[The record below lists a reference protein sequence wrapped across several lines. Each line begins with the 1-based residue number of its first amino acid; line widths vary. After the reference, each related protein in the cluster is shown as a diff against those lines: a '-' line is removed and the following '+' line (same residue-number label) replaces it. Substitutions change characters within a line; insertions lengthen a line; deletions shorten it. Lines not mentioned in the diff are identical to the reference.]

1 MAYLPA
7 SRAVDTV
14 GMHPMFYGRVS
25 GVGTPVARL
34 DDGTETTFYP
44 AGLQYRF
51 QAIPSRIVLDNG
63 VPRMV
68 EGPPEGPV
76 TMYDLQ
82 VTVKNYVPG
91 SNQVSYTTWGRG
103 LYPGFN
109 PTPNWKTVSEAEFT
123 SMFPMWTNIRN
134 NKFGQTKEQAAA
146 EKAESDASFAR
157 YQQEAADRQK
167 KLDEMKSWRSNTP
180 IFSWTTTAPSG
191 ESRTVKVYGY
201 NKELKAVWIAEG
213 PNASADNSMLVSEA
227 VLASKS
233 PEWVAWKS
241 GSTSA
246 LPLPLLIG
254 AAFLLLS

>member
-25 GVGTPVARL
+25 GVGSMGPRPV
-34 DDGTETTFYP
+34 DPTETTFVARGKIYET
-44 AGLQYRF
+44 RT
-51 QAIPSRIVLDNG
+51 LDHPTYGKQTINY
-63 VPRMV
+63 
-68 EGPPEGPV
+68 E
-76 TMYDLQ
+76 TQ

-91 SNQVSYTTWGRG
+91 SGQVSYTTWGDG

-201 NKELKAVWIAEG
+201 NKELKAVWIDEG

>member
-25 GVGTPVARL
+25 GVGSMGPRPV
-34 DDGTETTFYP
+34 DPTETTFVARGKIYETRTIDHP
-44 AGLQYRF
+44 TYGKQTINY
-51 QAIPSRIVLDNG
+51 
-63 VPRMV
+63 
-68 EGPPEGPV
+68 E
-76 TMYDLQ
+76 TQ
-82 VTVKNYVPG
+82 VTVKNYAPG
-91 SNQVSYTTWGRG
+91 SGQVTYTTWAEGM
-103 LYPGFN
+103 YPGFN

-134 NKFGQTKEQAAA
+134 NKFGQTKEQVAA
-146 EKAESDASFAR
+146 EKAESDDSFAR
-157 YQQEAADRQK
+157 YQQEAAARQK
-167 KLDEMKSWRSNTP
+167 KVDDAKAWRSNTP

-191 ESRTVKVYGY
+191 EPRTAKVYGY

-213 PNASADNSMLVSEA
+213 PNASPENSMLFSEE

-241 GSTSA
+241 SSGSTTSA
-246 LPLPLLIG
+246 LPLLLG